1 MSLLLQT
8 MNKLRLRNIK
18 QTQIASGGEILQQ
31 IDAEFPNGEPVHI
44 MKSSEGWHVQIGGS
58 SLRGAPPAVSE
69 REAAQIIMSA

>member
-1 MSLLLQT
+1 MD
-8 MNKLRLRNIK
+8 
-18 QTQIASGGEILQQ
+18 GEILQQ

-58 SLRGAPPAVSE
+58 SLRGAPRAVSE